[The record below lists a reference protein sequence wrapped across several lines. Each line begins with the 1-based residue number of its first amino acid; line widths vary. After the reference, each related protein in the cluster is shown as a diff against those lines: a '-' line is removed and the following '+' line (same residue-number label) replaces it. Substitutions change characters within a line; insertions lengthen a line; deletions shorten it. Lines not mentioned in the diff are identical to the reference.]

1 MCHQNSDGNDITNL
15 SSQNKANCYLFKTLC
30 QACYGQIQNKFICNR
45 VYLTQ
50 SIMNDARS
58 SKLFYKKTFST
69 NSKR

>member
-1 MCHQNSDGNDITNL
+1 MCHQNNDGNDIKNL
-15 SSQNKANCYLFKTLC
+15 SSQRKLIVTYLRHYAKHVVGK
-30 QACYGQIQNKFICNR
+30 YKKKFICNR